1 MTMRSTRTPIV
12 GTTHARADTS
22 MTSLITAA
30 AIIAIAMTATPGI
43 AQEERL
49 PPGIVI
55 EVTPQGWLDPP
66 NVSMEGALP
75 GSMRRQVIIDTHIA
89 RDSAFVARPDSF
101 GESVLP
107 RARGPNLNLRT
118 ID

>member
-1 MTMRSTRTPIV
+1 MIGHDISKSLVSILAAFAV
-12 GTTHARADTS
+12 AS
-22 MTSLITAA
+22 MATAA
-30 AIIAIAMTATPGI
+30 SAQ
-43 AQEERL
+43 QEEQL
-49 PPGIVI
+49 PPGLVV

-75 GSMRRQVIIDTHIA
+75 GSMRRQVIVDTYIA

-107 RARGPNLNLRT
+107 RGRGPNANLRT

>member
-1 MTMRSTRTPIV
+1 MTMREIIKRHGTVRAAPRMTAITV
-12 GTTHARADTS
+12 GLVA
-22 MTSLITAA
+22 LG
-30 AIIAIAMTATPGI
+30 MTATTMPAA
-43 AQEERL
+43 AQEEQL

-55 EVTPQGWLDPP
+55 DVTPQSWLNPP
-66 NVSMEGALP
+66 SVPIEGSLP
-75 GSMRRQVIIDTHIA
+75 GSTQRQVIVDTYIA

-107 RARGPNLNLRT
+107 RSRGPNLNLRT